1 MPLNETISRHFAE
14 AKNAN
19 EFEFICILINYKG
32 MGSRLS
38 TSNLLEW
45 FDAIEYYK
53 EIFNIE
59 TDLSKKLRIG
69 LLLYSTFFESSDMY
83 NILGSLSR
91 IILGFRSTPYLYY
104 KHEKADR
111 WYGTSEKISMVN
123 EILIDSGFEKIEQF
137 FENVHYKQL
146 RNTFFHSAY
155 SIEEDTY
162 QLHDSDSIIIGNTA
176 ISNVSISDFLI
187 PKIEKVIEFFDSFKS
202 NYFEHFLSYNTNKNI
217 RGRFPIEMDITVL
230 GSATGLTG
238 FIAGSSI
245 IRLENDFWAA
255 WNITFNQPT
264 EVDRYIA
271 EELNRQIKKESV
283 RSNDGSLQRL
293 YDVITDR
300 NVRTE
305 KENLAK
311 VYGRFA
317 AMFRDKAVQETN
329 SFKETNL
336 CRHSLTYYDK
346 MYELD
351 KTIPLN
357 QDYAIIKFLIADS
370 SNDDILRKD
379 SLKTIINCIDLDNLQ
394 ENILKNTLHIIT
406 SLKERNLDISEELRN
421 AKMKFDSI
429 TTKEFEKLIIE
440 INNKL

>member
-1 MPLNETISRHFAE
+1 MPLNETISRLFAE

-19 EFEFICILINYKG
+19 EFEFVCTLINYKG

-53 EIFNIE
+53 AIYNSE
-59 TDLSKKLRIG
+59 TDLNKKLRIG

-83 NILGSLSR
+83 NMLGSLSR

-123 EILIDSGFEKIEQF
+123 EILIDSGFEEIEQF
-137 FENVHYKQL
+137 FETVHFKQL

-176 ISNVSISDFLI
+176 ISNVSISGFLI
-187 PKIEKVIEFFDSFKS
+187 PKIENVIEFFDSLKS
-202 NYFEHFLSYNTNKNI
+202 NYFEHFLSYNTNKNV
-217 RGRFPIEMDITVL
+217 RGKFPIEMDITVL

-238 FIAGSSI
+238 FIAGSST
-245 IRLENDFWAA
+245 IRLENDFWTA
-255 WNITFNQPT
+255 WNITFDQPT
-264 EVDRYIA
+264 EVDRYVV
-271 EELNRQIKKESV
+271 EELNRLIKKENI

-293 YDVITDR
+293 YDVITER
-300 NVRTE
+300 NRKEE

-317 AMFRDKAVQETN
+317 TMFRDKAVKETN
-329 SFKETNL
+329 SFKEIDL
-336 CRHSLTYYDK
+336 CRHSLTYFDK

-351 KTIPLN
+351 KTISLN
-357 QDYAIIKFLIADS
+357 QDYAIIKFLVAEN

-379 SLKTIINCIDLDNLQ
+379 SLKTIISCIDLDNLQ
-394 ENILKNTLHIIT
+394 ENILKNTLHIIS
-406 SLKERNLDISEELRN
+406 SLRERKLDISEEL
-421 AKMKFDSI
+421 KSVKLKLDSI
-429 TTKEFEKLIIE
+429 TTKEFEKLVIE
-440 INNKL
+440 IKNKL